1 MDALGIGVIVGIGVG
16 ALLLLLAILTT
27 FFTVQ
32 HQTAALVQ
40 RFGKHNRIAGPGLR
54 MKIPFV
60 DTIVFRQDLRVQQL
74 NVPVDTKTRDNV
86 FVKVIVSVQYY
97 VLPEKIYESFYKLSD
112 PHTQIRSYVFDVVR
126 AKVPAL
132 ELDHVFEKKDDIAT
146 EVKRELAEVMS
157 QFGYAIEKALVTDI
171 EPDAKVKEAMNDINA
186 AQRQRVAALEKGEAE
201 KILKV
206 KAAEAEAESKALQG
220 EGIARQRRAIVEGLK
235 ESVAH
240 FQEAVTGTSPQD
252 VMTLVLLTQYFDT
265 IGNLVHG
272 SKTNTILIPHS
283 PGSLGDLTQQVRDA
297 IITGNQVPVAPV
309 ADAQQDGQAR
319 Y

>member
-1 MDALGIGVIVGIGVG
+1 MELFGIGGLI
-16 ALLLLLAILTT
+16 ALAVLAILGLLVVLTT

-32 HQTAALVQ
+32 HQTAAIVQ
-40 RFGKHNRIAGPGLR
+40 RFGKHHRIAGPGLR
-54 MKIPFV
+54 AKVPFIDSV
-60 DTIVFRQDLRVQQL
+60 VFRQNLRVLQL
-74 NVPVDTKTRDNV
+74 NVPVDTKTKDNV

-97 VLPEKIYESFYKLSD
+97 VLPEKIYESFYKLAD
-112 PHTQIRSYVFDVVR
+112 PHTQICSYVFDVVR
-126 AKVPAL
+126 AKVPGL
-132 ELDHVFEKKDDIAT
+132 ELDHVFEKKDDIAN
-146 EVKRELAEVMS
+146 EVKRELGEVMS

-186 AQRQRVAALEKGEAE
+186 AQRQRVAALERGEAD

-220 EGIARQRRAIVEGLK
+220 AGIARQRKAIVDGLK

-240 FQEAVTGTSPQD
+240 FQEAVEGTTAQD
-252 VMTLVLLTQYFDT
+252 VMTMVLLTQYFDT

-283 PGSLGDLTQQVRDA
+283 PGALGDLNQQLRDA
-297 IITGNQVPVAPV
+297 IIAGNQVPAAPPEN
-309 ADAQQDGQAR
+309 DTEGGR
-319 Y
+319 